1 MQHNMYRQNL
11 YSRNGNERRP
21 QDNSESQR
29 NYNRG
34 EEFGTGMEEQQY
46 SDPQQNN
53 ISNQPTPQP
62 SQGSECSA
70 SPCRVIQPD
79 PTKREKLLAVARKE
93 EEDYERYKASLRTG
107 PINLTPRK
115 LGGRTSESEARQQQ
129 QQIQAQSKYQKMIQR
144 EEYKKKQKEE
154 EEAEIQKKKDIQRK
168 KAERLEEKRKQENLE
183 KMQRWDEDRCTRN
196 SAFLDRLQPIHD
208 PYHSG
213 FGQSSQWPVN
223 QEEDEEWMFQQALN
237 NSLLMH
243 KIEEE
248 TRVQEVKRSQHK
260 QPRHQAYMQQ
270 QKEEE
275 ERRLREMKEEQRRKA
290 EMLKQCE
297 DGKRQSQEEQHR
309 RVNSAFLDRLQ
320 RQNTSQHGYT
330 GESNTWD

>member
-213 FGQSSQWPVN
+213 FGQSSQW
-223 QEEDEEWMFQQALN
+223 
-237 NSLLMH
+237 H

-330 GESNTWD
+330 GESNTWRSQKKG